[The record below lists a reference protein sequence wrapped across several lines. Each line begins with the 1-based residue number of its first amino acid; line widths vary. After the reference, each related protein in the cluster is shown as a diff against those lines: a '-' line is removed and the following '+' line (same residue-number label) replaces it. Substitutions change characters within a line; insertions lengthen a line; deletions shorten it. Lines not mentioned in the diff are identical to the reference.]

1 MSELKNPS
9 RGDLLRAVK
18 LIKSWRD
25 RTEESRSASF
35 QEYYD
40 NAPEMESIRNIL
52 GSYDEM
58 KDEVFEARSIPVK
71 N

>member
-9 RGDLLRAVK
+9 RGDLMWALK
-18 LIKSWRD
+18 LIKSLLYL
-25 RTEESRSASF
+25 TEESRSASF
-35 QEYYD
+35 KEYYD

-58 KDEVFEARSIPVK
+58 KDEVIEARSIPVK